1 MTNVGEQIRR
11 RREDK
16 GWTGLQLAVKAGMA
30 PSAVSQIETGKRNP
44 NSASLVKL
52 ASALGVDVGDLY
64 PKAQATLPLEEEAL
78 MAQPRVQGWLRER
91 GAKLALTSEEEFSE
105 LVLGMDLEVDE
116 DGYPKGIERLVG
128 ALWEEEDK
136 VIGALMREFTHGGD
150 LFPLTEKGPN
160 LVERAFRRHKEVTR
174 LKRELRRAYGARQL
188 GLTNYSRR
196 LYLAGE
202 TSDFLIPARMA
213 EGVRRL
219 MLEEAFAEAGAA

>member
-11 RREDK
+11 LREEK
-16 GWTGLQLAVKAGMA
+16 GWTGVQLAVKAGMA

-52 ASALGVDVGDLY
+52 ANALGVDVGDLY
-64 PKAQATLPLEEEAL
+64 PKAQAPLPLEAETL
-78 MAQPRVQGWLRER
+78 MTQPHVQRWLREQ

-128 ALWEEEDK
+128 ALWDEEDN
-136 VIGALMREFTHGGD
+136 VIGALMHEFRHGGE
-150 LFPLTEKGPN
+150 LFPRTEKGPN

-174 LKRELRRAYGARQL
+174 LKRELRQAYGARQL

>member
-64 PKAQATLPLEEEAL
+64 PKAQAPLPLEEETL
-78 MAQPRVQGWLRER
+78 MARPRVLGWLRDL
-91 GAKLALTSEEEFSE
+91 GARLALTSEEEFSE

-136 VIGALMREFTHGGD
+136 VIGALMREFT
-150 LFPLTEKGPN
+150 
-160 LVERAFRRHKEVTR
+160 
-174 LKRELRRAYGARQL
+174 ARDSSA
-188 GLTNYSRR
+188 SR
-196 LYLAGE
+196 
-202 TSDFLIPARMA
+202 TT
-213 EGVRRL
+213 
-219 MLEEAFAEAGAA
+219 AAVCT